1 MCAKS
6 LSCALYMLL
15 CSSIFILRA
24 NAMETNW
31 DDAGA
36 GSLGNDTYEDL
47 EQRMQRMKQLASMV
61 GLFVCMHSQC
71 SRVFKA
77 RSGLERHYQASG
89 HFTYSVP
96 LQELQLKRRHR
107 YTFREKRA
115 MILDV
120 LAWARKEGGDEYKGR
135 CHVSQ
140 RTGVCTD
147 LLCRW
152 MKQRESIF
160 RHANTRGRG
169 GSWSYVEKFGEW
181 HEQEIQLYI
190 KFIYRRRYQ
199 GLRVTRKWLQRTFK
213 FTRAEA
219 GHNVDG
225 WFPSQGWCT
234 RFCKRWDIT
243 SQCRTNK
250 KKYSIEE
257 RLPKIQ
263 GFHQY
268 WILSVQ
274 STGEQRCPKYGRYP
288 PSHIFT
294 MDQVPMPFSS
304 PSKRS
309 MNEKGAPRGNRF
321 TAASEDD
328 KRFCTIQVTL
338 CADNTDNDVPIEL
351 IFASTSGGEKMSQE
365 EKDFYKEYPNVKVR
379 WQPKAWADEPICI
392 DYIVDLR
399 EHTVDKGPIALIM
412 DNHSAQSTPR
422 LQNIMTHFDINYVY
436 TPAGC
441 TDCVSPIDRNV
452 GHWLKERVYQYQD
465 DELELPENRNW
476 ALPSKHG
483 GLTKKEKRM
492 HVVRWMSQAWE
503 DLKRERPELLTA
515 AWVQSGCLVA
525 KDGSENHLIK
535 LYPQQPEGA
544 YNYI

>member
-1 MCAKS
+1 MRVLYS
-6 LSCALYMLL
+6 LCMVL
-15 CSSIFILRA
+15 CVSFLGSRA
-24 NAMETNW
+24 EAMETNW
-31 DDAGA
+31 GDAN
-36 GSLGNDTYEDL
+36 GSKSGDGQAEDL
-47 EQRMQRMKQLASMV
+47 EAMEQRLASLRQLAQAV
-61 GLFVCMHSQC
+61 GLFACMNKQC
-71 SRVFKA
+71 SRIFGT
-77 RSGLERHYQASG
+77 RSALGRHHQASG
-89 HFTYSVP
+89 HSPYNFP
-96 LQELQLKRRHR
+96 LPDTQLIRRHR

-115 MILDV
+115 LILDC
-120 LAWARKEGGDEYKGR
+120 LEWARKEGGDEHKGR
-135 CHVSQ
+135 QHVSQ
-140 RTGVCTD
+140 RTGIRND
-147 LLCRW
+147 LLRKW
-152 MKQRESIF
+152 MREREEIF
-160 RHANTRGRG
+160 RHAGTRRRG
-169 GSWSYVEKFGEW
+169 GSSSYVQKFGEW
-181 HEQEIQLYI
+181 HEEEVQLYI

-199 GLRVTRKWLQRTFK
+199 GLRVTRKWLQRNFK
-213 FTRAEA
+213 YTRAEA

-234 RFCKRWDIT
+234 RFCKRWEIT

-338 CADNTDNDVPIEL
+338 CADNVNTVPVEL
-351 IFASTSGGEKMSQE
+351 IFASDSGGEAMSQE
-365 EKDFYKEYPNVKVR
+365 EKDFYKAYPNIKVR
-379 WQPKAWADEPICI
+379 WQSKAWADEPICI

-399 EHTVDKGPIALIM
+399 EHTIDKGSIALIM

-422 LQNIMTHFDINYVY
+422 IQNIMQHFEINYVY

-452 GHWLKERVYQYQD
+452 GQWLKERVYRYQD
-465 DELELPENRNW
+465 EELDIPENRNW

-492 HVVRWMSQAWE
+492 HVVRWMSMAWE
-503 DLKRERPELLTA
+503 DLKRERPGLLNA

-535 LYPQQPEGA
+535 LYPNQPAGA